1 MRTSNIKVLNS
12 ISKVTDYCFNAFLT
26 KMFHVKHHTSPKLE
40 AMPQKIKLAKE
51 LQTMFKPV
59 NQYYSWNHKTKIYG
73 TSKCLDNPLNI
84 IKNAYNMKVDTSL
97 YQKNRNYFSNL
108 YKSMRSADIPHSD
121 ILSIWGNPYIGTVT
135 KWNELSYQRKQ
146 NILKDYPGTDGI
158 ANRINEAKQAL
169 TFELAAADY
178 DTKQFIQDFVI
189 VGLSVWAEK
198 QFKLPNTLMAPVYAT
213 RMERAFAYI
222 QPKYEK
228 IAYKLSERAG
238 KLYKKAED
246 FFRKKGAE
254 TAKKRTIPTAESK
267 IEWHKKMMKEKKWK
281 PCHGE
286 WRGYYEGTV
295 PGSNKIYRFKPTF
308 EKNEYEVYKYES
320 GKGKHCGIFRTE
332 GDGAFKVLGD
342 KYAKN
347 TFRGKW

>member
-121 ILSIWGNPYIGTVT
+121 ILSIW
-135 KWNELSYQRKQ
+135 L
-146 NILKDYPGTDGI
+146 
-158 ANRINEAKQAL
+158 
-169 TFELAAADY
+169 
-178 DTKQFIQDFVI
+178 I
-189 VGLSVWAEK
+189 VS
-198 QFKLPNTLMAPVYAT
+198 M
-213 RMERAFAYI
+213 
-222 QPKYEK
+222 
-228 IAYKLSERAG
+228 
-238 KLYKKAED
+238 
-246 FFRKKGAE
+246 
-254 TAKKRTIPTAESK
+254 KRSR
-267 IEWHKKMMKEKKWK
+267 H
-281 PCHGE
+281 
-286 WRGYYEGTV
+286 
-295 PGSNKIYRFKPTF
+295 
-308 EKNEYEVYKYES
+308 
-320 GKGKHCGIFRTE
+320 
-332 GDGAFKVLGD
+332 
-342 KYAKN
+342 
-347 TFRGKW
+347 

>member
-222 QPKYEK
+222 QP
-228 IAYKLSERAG
+228 
-238 KLYKKAED
+238 D

>member
-1 MRTSNIKVLNS
+1 MMSSNTQYS
-12 ISKVTDYCFNAFLT
+12 SFENAPCMPLP
-26 KMFHVKHHTSPKLE
+26 MNNKHPYWNELE
-40 AMPQKIKLAKE
+40 AIPRKIKLAEE

-169 TFELAAADY
+169 TLELANADY
-178 DTKQFIQDFVI
+178 DTKQFIQDVVI

-198 QFKLPNTLMAPVYAT
+198 QFKLPQTLMAPVYAT
-213 RMERAFAYI
+213 RMERTLAYI

-228 IAYKLSERAG
+228 IAYKLSDKAG

-246 FFRKKGAE
+246 FFRKKTNNGLKKATGTAE
-254 TAKKRTIPTAESK
+254 KRTIPTHDKQREL
-267 IEWHKKMMKEKKWK
+267 IEKKVNSGEWKRVRGRNMYEDKEGRRFAPTKEKFEIEV
-281 PCHGE
+281 GE
-286 WRGYYEGTV
+286 KV
-295 PGSNKIYRFKPTF
+295 
-308 EKNEYEVYKYES
+308 
-320 GKGKHCGIFRTE
+320 KGKWTHIGIIRAE
-332 GDGAFKVLGD
+332 GNGAGELLRQ
-342 KYAKN
+342 YAKG
-347 TFRGKW
+347 TKGGHYFK